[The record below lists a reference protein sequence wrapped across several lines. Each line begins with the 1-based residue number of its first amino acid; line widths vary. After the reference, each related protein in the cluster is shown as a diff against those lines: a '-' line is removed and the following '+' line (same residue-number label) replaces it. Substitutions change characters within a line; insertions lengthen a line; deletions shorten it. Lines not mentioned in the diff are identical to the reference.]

1 MKNHLLTASAFLLG
15 ATAASAGGIERSN
28 QSVAVLFEKG
38 RYLEFSYANVSP
50 DTSGV
55 GGLVTPGAQ
64 SGDMTPS
71 YNQFGFAY
79 KADINEQLS
88 YALIYDQPYG
98 ADVNYPTGTGYFAG
112 GSTAS
117 FDSDALTAIL
127 RYKLP
132 SNVSV
137 YGGLRYQVI
146 SARALVPFVTGTA
159 GPLAGT
165 PYQATADSDGAFG
178 YLIGAA
184 YERPE
189 IALRVSLTYQSSI
202 DHELDTVENS
212 VLGLNA
218 ASTTTIETPE
228 SLTLDFQSGIAKN
241 TLLFGSV
248 RWVDWSSFEISPQQY
263 STALV
268 GSPLV
273 FFADDR
279 FTWTLG
285 VGRKLNE
292 QWSVAG
298 ALSYEKTTG
307 SPTGN
312 LGPTDGLTS
321 LALSAIYTQDNVK
334 ITSGIRFID
343 IGDANT
349 RVGAAV
355 PGGVFRDNKGVAVG
369 FKIGYSF

>member
-1 MKNHLLTASAFLLG
+1 MLLG

-38 RYLEFSYANVSP
+38 RYVEFSYANVSP
-50 DTSGV
+50 STSGV
-55 GGLVTPGAQ
+55 GGRFSTGAQ

-79 KADINEQLS
+79 KADINDRLS

-98 ADVNYPTGTGYFAG
+98 AVVDYPTGTGYFAQ
-112 GSTAS
+112 GSEAA

-132 SNVSV
+132 SKFSV

-146 SARALVPFVTGTA
+146 SANALVPFATGTTTG
-159 GPLAGT
+159 GPTPVPLPFPGA
-165 PYQATADSDGAFG
+165 PYQAQADSDGSFG
-178 YLIGAA
+178 YLVGGA
-184 YERPE
+184 YEMPE

-202 DHELDTVENS
+202 DHKLDTVES
-212 VLGLNA
+212 SALGINV
-218 ASTTTIETPE
+218 ASTTDIQTPE

-248 RWVDWSSFEISPQQY
+248 RWVDWSSFEIAPQQY
-263 STALV
+263 VALV
-268 GSPLV
+268 RSPLV
-273 FFADDR
+273 FYDDDR
-279 FTWTLG
+279 ITWTLG
-285 VGRKLNE
+285 VGRKLSE

-298 ALSYEKTTG
+298 AVSYEKTTG

-312 LGPTDGLTS
+312 LGPTDGQIG
-321 LALSAIYTQDNVK
+321 LALSAIYTQGNMK
-334 ITSGIRFID
+334 ISTGIRFVD
-343 IGDANT
+343 IGNAQT
-349 RVGAAV
+349 RVGTDV
-355 PGGVFRDNKGVAVG
+355 PGGVFKDNDAVAIG
-369 FKIGYSF
+369 FKVGYTF

>member
-1 MKNHLLTASAFLLG
+1 MLLG

-38 RYLEFSYANVSP
+38 RYVEFSYGNVSP

-64 SGDMTPS
+64 SGDMTPT

-79 KADINEQLS
+79 KADINDRLS

-98 ADVNYPTGTGYFAG
+98 ADVDYPTGTGYFAQ
-112 GSTAS
+112 GSTAA
-117 FDSDALTAIL
+117 FESDALTATL

-132 SNVSV
+132 NRVSV

-146 SARALVPFVTGTA
+146 SAQAFVPFVTGTA

-165 PYQATADSDGAFG
+165 PYQGIANSDGGVG
-178 YLIGAA
+178 YLFGAA
-184 YERPE
+184 YEMPD

-202 DHELDTVENS
+202 KHELDTMENS
-212 VLGLNA
+212 VLGLGVPS
-218 ASTTTIETPE
+218 STDIETPQ
-228 SLTLDFQSGIAKN
+228 SLTLEFRTGIAKN

-248 RWVDWSSFEISPQQY
+248 RWVDWSSFEIAPQQY
-263 STALV
+263 VALV

-273 FFADDR
+273 FYDDDR
-279 FTWTLG
+279 ITWTLG
-285 VGRKLNE
+285 VGRKLSE

-298 ALSYEKTTG
+298 AVSYEKTTG

-312 LGPTDGLTS
+312 LGPTDGRIGLG
-321 LALSAIYTQDNVK
+321 LSAIYTQGNTK
-334 ITSGIRFID
+334 ITTGIRYVD
-343 IGDANT
+343 IGNART

-355 PGGVFRDNKGVAVG
+355 PGGVFKDNKAVAVG
-369 FKIGYSF
+369 VKVGYSF

>member
-28 QSVAVLFEKG
+28 QSVAVLFETG

-117 FDSDALTAIL
+117 FDSNALTAIL

-132 SNVSV
+132 NQFSV

-146 SARALVPFVTGTA
+146 SAEAFVPFATAVPGTTA
-159 GPLAGT
+159 
-165 PYQATADSDGAFG
+165 PYEATADSDGGFG
-178 YLIGAA
+178 YLLGAS
-184 YERPE
+184 YEMPD

-202 DHELDTVENS
+202 KHELDTVENS
-212 VLGLNA
+212 FRGTNFPS
-218 ASTTTIETPE
+218 STDIETPE

-248 RWVDWSSFEISPQQY
+248 RWVDWSSFEIAPQEY
-263 STALV
+263 VGFV

-334 ITSGIRFID
+334 ITSGIRFIN

>member
-1 MKNHLLTASAFLLG
+1 MKKYLLATSAIILG
-15 ATAASAGGIERSN
+15 ASAASAAGIERTN
-28 QSVAVLFEKG
+28 QSVGVLFETG
-38 RYLEFSYANVSP
+38 RYLEFSYATVSP
-50 DTSGV
+50 KTTGV

-64 SGDMTPS
+64 SGDMTPT

-98 ADVNYPTGTGYFAG
+98 ADVDYPDATGYFAQ
-112 GSTAS
+112 GSTAA
-117 FDSDALTAIL
+117 FDSNALTATL

-132 SNVSV
+132 NRVSV

-146 SARALVPFVTGTA
+146 SANAFVPFVTGSA

-165 PYQATADSDGAFG
+165 PYQATANSDGGVG
-178 YLIGAA
+178 YLFGAA
-184 YERPE
+184 YEMPD

-202 DHELDTVENS
+202 KHELDTVENS
-212 VLGLNA
+212 VLGLGVPS
-218 ASTTTIETPE
+218 STDIETPQ
-228 SLTLDFQSGIAKN
+228 SLALEFQTGIAKN

-248 RWVDWSSFEISPQQY
+248 RWVDWSSFEIAPQQY
-263 STALV
+263 VNLV

-273 FFADDR
+273 FFVDDR
-279 FTWTLG
+279 ITWTLG

-298 ALSYEKTTG
+298 AVSYEETTG

-312 LGPTDGLTS
+312 LGPTDGLIS
-321 LALSAIYTQDNVK
+321 LGLSAIYTQGNTK
-334 ITSGIRFID
+334 ITTGIRYVD
-343 IGDANT
+343 IGNART

-355 PGGVFRDNKGVAVG
+355 PGGIFQDNKAIAVG
-369 FKIGYSF
+369 VKIGYSF